1 VFSKPDFLITVK
13 VITHAEPH
21 KVDERV
27 KGNTGPNKLQTDTF
41 WTLAGTDIPVFD
53 QGLIIK
59 QGCN

>member
-27 KGNTGPNKLQTDTF
+27 KGNTGPNKLHF
-41 WTLAGTDIPVFD
+41 GPWPVPIFRYIRYLTR
-53 QGLIIK
+53 G
-59 QGCN
+59 